1 MDPITVQK
9 TVETFADF
17 LLKYFVALAAVG
29 ALSMAMIELWK
40 KLRDSRTRFHAK
52 AVSAWMNASPGAFE
66 LARNLNLS
74 SGGEASLNH
83 AYRELIHL
91 TTGTGM
97 DAAFDTSRTLL
108 DRRGDLGGTWRFA
121 RKPEH
126 ALFALELDRM
136 LGHIQDAADI
146 ALSNP
151 KRYTNLYLFM
161 THGAEPQD
169 VGDWYLQ
176 ADTLPRVMDAES
188 VDRDEAKRRA
198 DLYARLHQ
206 VVKRKL
212 DAFQLFEGDKW
223 VNWNQLSANIA
234 GMLVLFVTLL
244 WVQLTGPS
252 GAQGLSLGGIAGI
265 VIASLLGG
273 MLAPIAKDVIVA
285 LRKVRQ
291 GG

>member
-52 AVSAWMNASPGAFE
+52 AVSAWMNASPDAFE
-66 LARNLNLS
+66 SARKLNLS
-74 SGGEASLNH
+74 SRGEASSKQ
-83 AYRELIHL
+83 AYCELIHL

-97 DAAFDTSRTLL
+97 DAAFDKSRTLL
-108 DRRGDLGGTWRFA
+108 DRRGDLGGTWRFE

-151 KRYTNLYLFM
+151 KRYTNLYVFM
-161 THGAEPQD
+161 THGADPND
-169 VGDWYLQ
+169 VGDWYRQ
-176 ADTLPRVMDAES
+176 ADTLPRIMDTES

-206 VVKRKL
+206 VAKRKL

-223 VNWNQLSANIA
+223 VNWNQLSANVV

-244 WVQLTGPS
+244 WVQLSGPS
-252 GAQGLSLGGIAGI
+252 GGQGLSLGGI

-273 MLAPIAKDVIVA
+273 MLAPIAKDVVVA

>member
-52 AVSAWMNASPGAFE
+52 AVSAWMNASPDAFRTAQRLDISPRE
-66 LARNLNLS
+66 
-74 SGGEASLNH
+74 EASPNH

-161 THGAEPQD
+161 TYGADPQD

-206 VVKRKL
+206 VAKRKL

-223 VNWNQLSANIA
+223 VNWNQLSANIV

-273 MLAPIAKDVIVA
+273 MLAPIAKDVVVA